1 MKDNFSSIGKEVVQ
15 TEINALKKLKKSLNK
30 DFDKIVNS
38 IIKCKGKVIFSG
50 VGKSGIIS
58 HKIQSTIASLGIPS
72 FYVDAGSCSHG
83 DLGMISSGDVI
94 LLISHSGESSELK
107 NIIQYTKRNKSIT
120 LIGITSKKNSLLYK
134 SSDISFL
141 LPTITEAGPG
151 NYIPTSS
158 TTSQV
163 CFGDA
168 VAISTIKVRK
178 FSRLDFKKFH
188 PSGSLGAK
196 LKTVSELM
204 HKGREIPF
212 INENLNIKTALKI
225 FNKKNLGV
233 LIAKNKKG
241 NTTGIISDGDFK
253 RINYKT
259 DNINDLIIK
268 KVMKKNPIMVNENIL
283 AVEALSIMNSKKIT
297 ALCVYKKNK
306 RKTIGLIH
314 MHSILNANI
323 R

>member
-1 MKDNFSSIGKEVVQ
+1 M
-15 TEINALKKLKKSLNK
+15 
-30 DFDKIVNS
+30 
-38 IIKCKGKVIFSG
+38 
-50 VGKSGIIS
+50 
-58 HKIQSTIASLGIPS
+58 
-72 FYVDAGSCSHG
+72 
-83 DLGMISSGDVI
+83 
-94 LLISHSGESSELK
+94 
-107 NIIQYTKRNKSIT
+107 
-120 LIGITSKKNSLLYK
+120 
-134 SSDISFL
+134 
-141 LPTITEAGPG
+141 
-151 NYIPTSS
+151 
-158 TTSQV
+158 
-163 CFGDA
+163 
-168 VAISTIKVRK
+168 RK

-297 ALCVYKKNK
+297 ALCVYKKNN